1 MTLKL
6 NQRFETND
14 EFVGVFNIESK
25 KIFDIWTEF
34 DCKKATVRH
43 LYLCQIQVHLSVN
56 QGPPIFP
63 TGNQEPSIFPDFP
76 EK

>member
-43 LYLCQIQVHLSVN
+43 LYLCQIHVHLSVN
-56 QGPPIFP
+56 RLLTQKSDPIYFEYSDP
-63 TGNQEPSIFPDFP
+63 IYFEF
-76 EK
+76 